1 VVLPRPPLTYSSK
14 ASVSREVDTEGAEV
28 PCDDA
33 HAERSFGRSWRLRCD
48 ACRDAGA
55 NHADDLA
62 GKLARAIG
70 EGCGSISGTG

>member
-1 VVLPRPPLTYSSK
+1 LATGHRCSCH
-14 ASVSREVDTEGAEV
+14 AEV

-33 HAERSFGRSWRLRCD
+33 HAERSPGRSWRLRCD

-62 GKLARAIG
+62 GKLARAIS
-70 EGCGSISGTG
+70 EQR

>member
-1 VVLPRPPLTYSSK
+1 MSIVPANCPFATGNCFYCFVQ
-14 ASVSREVDTEGAEV
+14 V

-55 NHADDLA
+55 NHGDDLA
-62 GKLARAIG
+62 DKLTRAIRQ
-70 EGCGSISGTG
+70 SR